1 MHCNSTCWSVGH
13 FAASLW
19 QTKRDLIA
27 LQDAQKLL
35 AEVIWQADRLAAELA
50 ESDRAMARLASVSMS
65 VTDTRNVAD
74 VDNDLEA
81 LENERAALEHNREQA
96 MRKHERLK

>member
-1 MHCNSTCWSVGH
+1 M
-13 FAASLW
+13 
-19 QTKRDLIA
+19 
-27 LQDAQKLL
+27 
-35 AEVIWQADRLAAELA
+35 WQADRLAVELA

-65 VTDTRNVAD
+65 ITDTRNVAD

>member
-1 MHCNSTCWSVGH
+1 M
-13 FAASLW
+13 
-19 QTKRDLIA
+19 
-27 LQDAQKLL
+27 
-35 AEVIWQADRLAAELA
+35 IWQADRLAVELA

-65 VTDTRNVAD
+65 ITDTRNVAD

>member
-1 MHCNSTCWSVGH
+1 MMRGYILGQAFS
-13 FAASLW
+13 
-19 QTKRDLIA
+19 
-27 LQDAQKLL
+27 LQDAQKLM

-50 ESDRAMARLASVSMS
+50 ESNRSMARLASVSLTAGDM
-65 VTDTRNVAD
+65 RNVVD
-74 VDNDLEA
+74 VDNDLEN

>member
-1 MHCNSTCWSVGH
+1 M
-13 FAASLW
+13 
-19 QTKRDLIA
+19 
-27 LQDAQKLL
+27 
-35 AEVIWQADRLAAELA
+35 IWQADRLAVELA
-50 ESDRAMARLASVSMS
+50 ESDRAMARLASVSLS

>member
-1 MHCNSTCWSVGH
+1 M
-13 FAASLW
+13 
-19 QTKRDLIA
+19 KRGYVLGQA
-27 LQDAQKLL
+27 FSLQDAQKLM

-50 ESDRAMARLASVSMS
+50 ESNRSMARLASVSLTAGDM
-65 VTDTRNVAD
+65 RNVVD
-74 VDNDLEA
+74 VDNDLEN